1 MSTLFKKAMVM
12 TDLHFGAKS
21 NSAVHNQDCI
31 DYVHWATKTA
41 LEQGCDTCL
50 MLGDWHN
57 HRASINITTLNYS
70 VTAIEHLSQ
79 NFDRVF
85 FIPGNHDIYY
95 RDRRDVTSLSWARHL
110 PNLTIINDGIMQEGD
125 VAIVPWLIPGDH
137 RKLQKINS
145 RYTFGHFEL
154 PSFLMNAKV
163 AMPDHGD
170 VSVQD
175 FAGTELVF
183 SGHFHIRQHRA
194 NVIYIGNAF
203 PHNYSDAG
211 DDARGIMILDWG
223 KAPEFVAWPKA
234 PKYRTMLLSKLL
246 ESPEKYLDDRTYM
259 RVTLD
264 KDISYEEANFVKETF
279 QSRFNCRELGLVEDR
294 SQISNIETSGEIK
307 FESVDQIVTEQ
318 LLRIQSESYDPTL
331 LLDIYRNL

>member
-1 MSTLFKKAMVM
+1 MTNLFKKAMVM

-21 NSAVHNQDCI
+21 NSAVHNQDCT
-31 DYVHWATKTA
+31 DFVHWATKIA
-41 LEQGCDTCL
+41 KQQGCDTCL

-70 VTAIEHLSQ
+70 VSAIEHLSQ

-95 RDRRDVTSLSWARHL
+95 RDRRDMTSLTWARHL
-110 PNLTIINDGIMQEGD
+110 PNLTIVNDAIMQEGD

-137 RKLQKINS
+137 RKLQKIQA

-154 PSFLMNAKV
+154 PNFLMNAKV

-175 FAGTELVF
+175 FSGSELVF
-183 SGHFHIRQHRA
+183 SGHFHIRQHKA

-203 PHNYSDAG
+203 PHNYSDAW

-223 KAPEFVAWPKA
+223 KQPQFVAWPEA
-234 PKYRTMLLSKLL
+234 PKYRTMLLSELL
-246 ESPEKYLDDRTYM
+246 ESPEQHLDNRTYM

-264 KDISYEEANFVKETF
+264 KDISYEEANFVKETY
-279 QSRFNCRELGLVEDR
+279 QSRFNCRELGLIEDR
-294 SQISNIETSGEIK
+294 SQIANIETAGEIK

-318 LLRIQSESYDPTL
+318 LLRIQSESYDPAL